1 VKQERKRVG
10 ALPMTEPGRAS
21 GGREGMNAKQDTVV
35 RYIDELEKVGGLKGS
50 DIANIAQVS
59 KATVSRWVNGA
70 MKPRPHMQLIL
81 SDLHYIVGRLQEY
94 YSADEI
100 RIWLYARHPQ
110 LEGERA
116 IDLINRGESE
126 RILNILDRL
135 DAETYL

>member
-1 VKQERKRVG
+1 
-10 ALPMTEPGRAS
+10 
-21 GGREGMNAKQDTVV
+21 MNAQLDPVV

-59 KATVSRWVNGA
+59 KAIVSRWVNGT

-81 SDLHYIVGRLQEY
+81 SDLHYIVERLQEF

-110 LEGERA
+110 LHGERA
-116 IDLINRGESE
+116 IDLINRRESE

-135 DAETYL
+135 DVEAYL